1 MPVATGNVLSVGNV
15 NEIVTYHAYTY
26 DSVRNV
32 RSYEYVTVVVY
43 PSYSGHESLTIQESE
58 LPYTYYDTV
67 FEAGTATG
75 EYIFRHYTVMGC
87 DSTMTLSLTV
97 VADDTVGVTESG
109 ELLAGLAVYPNPVS
123 GGTVTVRCH
132 ATCGNRWLGIYDA
145 GGRLLETKELV
156 DETTV
161 LDVTGLPKG
170 LYLLRVTDGD
180 GSVKSAKVVI
190 N

>member
-1 MPVATGNVLSVGNV
+1 
-15 NEIVTYHAYTY
+15 
-26 DSVRNV
+26 
-32 RSYEYVTVVVY
+32 
-43 PSYSGHESLTIQESE
+43 
-58 LPYTYYDTV
+58 
-67 FEAGTATG
+67 
-75 EYIFRHYTVMGC
+75 MGC

-97 VADDTVGVTESG
+97 VADDTVGVTEAY
-109 ELLAGLAVYPNPVS
+109 EVPAGLAVYPNPVS

-145 GGRLLETKELV
+145 GGRLLGTKELL

-170 LYLLRVTDGD
+170 LYLLRVTDVEGN
-180 GSVKSAKVVI
+180 VKSTKIVI